1 MRGSCSGDKYSA
13 FLSSSLFYSK
23 VHLSLIADLETSTKT
38 RSSMLRFLTV
48 QHFVSI
54 KFFEFNSMSHLM
66 TVVIVL
72 FSK

>member
-38 RSSMLRFLTV
+38 PYSMLRFLVFLTV

-54 KFFEFNSMSHLM
+54 KFFAVPFDDCSNNS
-66 TVVIVL
+66 VQ
-72 FSK
+72 